1 MAPSGTDGAR
11 LARSTSSTSSVS
23 SVASVAS
30 NASDDGHGGPSL
42 LAPSTAIVV
51 AVRVRP
57 PNAKELATQLATDI
71 VRTVDEHIVAF
82 DPLDAF
88 GRDVNYQPGV
98 PTHRNR
104 KAKVESTCTSPNAG
118 CSQTVQC

>member
-1 MAPSGTDGAR
+1 MMAG

-23 SVASVAS
+23 SIGS
-30 NASDDGHGGPSL
+30 NASDDGASAL
-42 LAPSTAIVV
+42 TAAASGARANAITV

-57 PNAKELATQLATDI
+57 PNAKELATQMATDI
-71 VRTVDEHIVAF
+71 VRTVDDHIVAF

-88 GRDVNYQPGV
+88 GRDPNYQPGV

-104 KAKVESTCTSPNAG
+104 KAKVRHSRTHTL
-118 CSQTVQC
+118 T